1 MFILWHVLPG
11 NKQKPQVGCV
21 IEHLKCSPI
30 CVFHKLVLSQVFKLQ
45 LVFIIMLLISLGLNT
60 RICLCV
66 HLHILY
72 VHICVSENI
81 CIYTHIHTAGVCVH
95 ITQFISKG
103 FVHTWWC
110 VQHTHAHR
118 ERGKKKKE
126 KLYFQASC
134 KYKIFTAYPR
144 NMGDVGR
151 TSQGRNVGFSVY
163 FQGQHRDRVNYSKL
177 YSENE

>member
-81 CIYTHIHTAGVCVH
+81 YIYTHTHSGGMCAYYIVYIKRFCAHMVVCAAH
-95 ITQFISKG
+95 SCTQ
-103 FVHTWWC
+103 
-110 VQHTHAHR
+110 R
-118 ERGKKKKE
+118 ERKKKKRN
-126 KLYFQASC
+126 F
-134 KYKIFTAYPR
+134 IFRQVVNTKSLPHIPEIWVMLAELR
-144 NMGDVGR
+144 RGEMW
-151 TSQGRNVGFSVY
+151 GFL
-163 FQGQHRDRVNYSKL
+163 FIFKGNTGT
-177 YSENE
+177 E

>member
-60 RICLCV
+60 CICLCM

-81 CIYTHIHTAGVCVH
+81 YIYTHIHTAGVCVH

-118 ERGKKKKE
+118 ERGKKKKRN
-126 KLYFQASC
+126 F
-134 KYKIFTAYPR
+134 IFRQVVNTKSLPHIPEIWVMLAELR
-144 NMGDVGR
+144 RGEMW
-151 TSQGRNVGFSVY
+151 GFL
-163 FQGQHRDRVNYSKL
+163 FIFKGNTGT
-177 YSENE
+177 E

>member
-81 CIYTHIHTAGVCVH
+81 YIYTHTHSGGMCAYYIVYIKRFCAHMVVCAAH
-95 ITQFISKG
+95 SCTQ
-103 FVHTWWC
+103 
-110 VQHTHAHR
+110 R
-118 ERGKKKKE
+118 ERKKKKE